1 MTAVCPVRARVRL
14 APGTRTYNSCQ
25 EPICFCL
32 FTKSRN
38 YCRLTPWFL

>member
-25 EPICFCL
+25 EPMLLPI
-32 FTKSRN
+32 
-38 YCRLTPWFL
+38 Y